1 MLYDICYILKPDTE
15 PDELRYSLRSVEANF
30 PHNKVW
36 FVCGQ
41 PKGFEPDGK
50 IEHKQTGNS
59 KWGQIKSSMWE
70 IIRNPDITENFF
82 LFNDDFFIMKPFEGE
97 FINYVDGT
105 LEERIIS
112 GHKDGGMNPYLRTLY
127 KAEQELKG
135 MRYPTMNYDVH
146 LPMLM
151 NKQLVRE
158 SIDKCTSPQ
167 MRSVYGNINRIPYK
181 LHPDVKV
188 GGLDEMPHEPDFLS
202 TNEISFNQGMV
213 GDYNKATFTKASRWE
228 R

>member
-1 MLYDICYILKPDTE
+1 
-15 PDELRYSLRSVEANF
+15 
-30 PHNKVW
+30 
-36 FVCGQ
+36 
-41 PKGFEPDGK
+41 
-50 IEHKQTGNS
+50 
-59 KWGQIKSSMWE
+59 
-70 IIRNPDITENFF
+70 
-82 LFNDDFFIMKPFEGE
+82 
-97 FINYVDGT
+97 
-105 LEERIIS
+105 
-112 GHKDGGMNPYLRTLY
+112 MNPYLRTLY

-167 MRSVYGNINRIPYK
+167 MRSVYGNINRISYK
-181 LHPDVKV
+181 VHPDVKV
-188 GGLDEMPHEPDFLS
+188 CRLDEMPHEPDFLS

-213 GDYNKATFTKASRWE
+213 GDYIKATFTKASRWE